1 MSSKINTYKNYFIN
15 LICPVFVFGAVTGSV
30 TALFVLLYKLCAHH
44 VIHFSEVGYDFLRE
58 HLWLIPVV
66 LLAFGGIAFLYTIIY
81 HRWPNLR
88 GGGIPTSIAAMRGI
102 IDFKWLSNLVGVFG
116 LSLGS
121 FLLGVPLGNEGPSV
135 QMGTAV
141 GSGTVRVL
149 AKKHL
154 AWEKYSMTGGAC
166 AGFSVATGA
175 PISGI
180 LFAIEEAHQRIS
192 PMIIMVAT
200 TSVMF
205 ANLTTKLLAPVLGV
219 SEGLFPA
226 MQLPA
231 LAIKDIWIPVVV
243 GIVIGLFAGA
253 FLHYYKLLD
262 GLFDNV
268 LNRVPKSV
276 KIFVVFAFTMVL
288 GLFSFSFI
296 STGHDLILELLE
308 GRVAIY
314 LLLLILVLRTT
325 TTLMANTNGVTGGI
339 FLPLLA
345 LGAVLSAVV
354 ANICINY
361 FGLSE
366 SYYGIILALGIVG
379 CIAGMMKMPLTA
391 VVFAVEAL
399 SCHENLLFVIA
410 TAGIAYVITELFSVK
425 SINDTVIEH
434 RSESVHE
441 GKAAQTVD
449 TTVRVCKN
457 AFAVGKEVRDIFWPR
472 NVFILSVQ
480 HSADAEEEVDDHGGS
495 GIREGDILHIRYSTY
510 DEEKTRE
517 ELFAIVGEQ

>member
-1 MSSKINTYKNYFIN
+1 M
-15 LICPVFVFGAVTGSV
+15 
-30 TALFVLLYKLCAHH
+30 
-44 VIHFSEVGYDFLRE
+44 IHFSETGYDFLRE

-66 LLAFGGIAFLYTIIY
+66 LLTFVGIAFLFTIIY
-81 HRWPNLR
+81 RRWPNLR

-102 IDFKWLSNLVGVFG
+102 IDFNWLSNLVGVFG

-121 FLLGVPLGNEGPSV
+121 FLIGVPLGNEGPSV

-141 GSGTVRVL
+141 GSGTVRLL

-205 ANLTTKLLAPVLGV
+205 ANLTTKLLAPILGV

-226 MQLPA
+226 LTLPT

-262 GLFDNV
+262 GLFDRV
-268 LNRVPKSV
+268 LKRVPKTV
-276 KIFVVFAFTMVL
+276 KIFAIFALTMVL
-288 GLFSFSFI
+288 GLFSFSFV
-296 STGHDLILELLE
+296 STGHDLILGLLE
-308 GRVAIY
+308 GRTAIY

-345 LGAVLSAVV
+345 LGAVLAAIV

-366 SYYGIILALGIVG
+366 SYYSIILVFGIVG

-434 RSESVHE
+434 RSESVHD
-441 GKAAQTVD
+441 GKIAKAVD
-449 TTVRVCKN
+449 TTVCVGKN
-457 AFAVGKEVRDIFWPR
+457 SFAVGKEVRDIFWPR
-472 NVFILSVQ
+472 NVFILSIQ
-480 HSADAEEEVDDHGGS
+480 HSIDAEEEVDDHGGS

-510 DEEKTRE
+510 DEEKTKE
-517 ELFAIVGEQ
+517 ELYAIVGEQL